1 MPEAIRET
9 FSNVKV
15 IFAFYQRNCNV
26 KKREDVVFNEN
37 DHFHNHEIHN
47 K

>member
-1 MPEAIRET
+1 MFEVIRET
-9 FSNVKV
+9 SSNVKI
-15 IFAFYQRNCNV
+15 IFMSYQRNYNV
-26 KKREDVVFNEN
+26 KKRENIIFNEN